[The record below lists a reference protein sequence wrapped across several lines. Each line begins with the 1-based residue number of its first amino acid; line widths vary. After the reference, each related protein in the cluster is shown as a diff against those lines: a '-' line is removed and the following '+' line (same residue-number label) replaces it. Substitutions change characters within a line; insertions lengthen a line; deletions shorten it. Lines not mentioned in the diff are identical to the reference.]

1 MTLVAALKIEGI
13 PALIGDFLIT
23 DEQRG
28 TEHLWLPTRPNLN
41 DPQYPKIPRRVS
53 GLARKLHLINDRLV
67 VGFTGNDAS
76 AGGVIFADLE
86 RRFANANT
94 GPSIRAISNALER
107 FNIQFGPPRTTIVI
121 GWTCGSRPRCF
132 RWEAKP
138 GSSATHVTHA
148 VEGSGRDHFIRMLT
162 DAQPRG
168 YSPAVKTAFDKS
180 VLLGLA
186 KVGALLTEELST
198 ATNLQ
203 ASYGYGAEIALY
215 TGNRFEFPK
224 LGYFFWNA
232 RIEQNGSVTIT
243 LSNVHAV
250 YEARGRYSI
259 LAVDHFSLGDNGVLK
274 AENTYATV
282 LKPLHD
288 NMPGLVLT
296 RADAPTPECP
306 YYFNGILFTD
316 TRTNLKGRVHAIF
329 AADNGPFRLRKR
341 DGLYFVECEL
351 LRDMILS
358 AASTPIPAAERSA
371 ETGAPR
377 GR

>member
-1 MTLVAALKIEGI
+1 MTLVAALKIEQI

-23 DEQRG
+23 DEQRC
-28 TEHLWLPTRPNLN
+28 TQHLWLPTRPNLN
-41 DPQYPKIPRRVS
+41 DPQYPKLPRRVS
-53 GLARKLHLINDRLV
+53 GLVRKLHLINNRFV
-67 VGFTGNDAS
+67 VGFTGNDVN

-86 RRFANANT
+86 KRFGNANT
-94 GPSIRAISNALER
+94 GPTIREISNALAR

-148 VEGSGRDHFIRMLT
+148 IEGSGRDHFIRMLT

-186 KVGALLTEELST
+186 KVGAVLTEELST

-203 ASYGYGAEIALY
+203 ASYGCGAEIALY
-215 TGNRFEFPK
+215 TGNKFEFASK

-232 RIEQNGSVTIT
+232 RIEQNGSVT
-243 LSNVHAV
+243 LMPSNVHAV
-250 YEARGRYSI
+250 YEARGRFCM
-259 LAVDHFSLGDNGVLK
+259 LAVGHFSLGDNGVLK
-274 AENTYATV
+274 AENTYVQV
-282 LKPLHD
+282 LTPLHD
-288 NMPGLVLT
+288 NMSGLILT

-316 TRTNLKGRVHAIF
+316 PHESTRSSSCT
-329 AADNGPFRLRKR
+329 FRRR
-341 DGLYFVECEL
+341 Q
-351 LRDMILS
+351 RALS
-358 AASTPIPAAERSA
+358 IA
-371 ETGAPR
+371 
-377 GR
+377 